1 MESLPLE
8 LAVEIGQHLSIRD
21 QTRLRLTCQT
31 YYYLFR
37 DALES
42 VLSPR
47 QRNLYYHLLFCL
59 ERHLFAI
66 DESVNETEKLVVSLV
81 LCRILNLSFTLIIS
95 PPDKPSIATEYLNLA
110 QKYGVKD
117 PVITSPLGLYD
128 IIHHPETQ
136 WNQRLTEGTLIV
148 VHNTNDAHATRLVV
162 QDVWRQH
169 LGRSR
174 ILYYPSASATL
185 IDQRLARGHLLRAKG
200 SRHSFSRTIQL
211 LMLGGVI
218 SPVAFEMRPIWC
230 QFATWCRAYYPALN
244 IPKDDSAESLSDSE
258 IDTLIQEIA
267 TKHILPKVCFAMPS
281 IS

>member
-8 LAVEIGQHLSIRD
+8 LIDQIGQHLSIRD

-31 YYYLFR
+31 YYSLFR
-37 DALES
+37 NVLES

-59 ERHLFAI
+59 ERHLFAM
-66 DESVNETEKLVVSLV
+66 DESANETEKLVVALV
-81 LCRILNLSFTLIIS
+81 LCRILNLSFTLIIP

-110 QKYGVKD
+110 QQYGVKD
-117 PVITSPLGLYD
+117 PMITSPLGLYNK
-128 IIHHPETQ
+128 IHFWASQ
-136 WNQRLTEGTLIV
+136 WNQRLVEGTLIV
-148 VHNTNDAHATRLVV
+148 VHNNDASGMRIVV
-162 QDVWRQH
+162 RAVWQQH

-185 IDQRLARGHLLRAKG
+185 IVQQPVPHYLRAIG
-200 SRHSFSRTIQL
+200 PRHLFSRTIQL
-211 LMLGGVI
+211 LMLGGAI
-218 SPVAFEMRPIWC
+218 SPESFEMRKVWN
-230 QFATWCRAYYPALN
+230 QFTTWCRIYYPSLDV
-244 IPKDDSAESLSDSE
+244 PKAGSAETLSNFT